1 LATWKNSPLPIKIH
15 ISSPR
20 SEKDFRAHA
29 DYIDPMGLQR
39 FLEKIKGTVKQIDI
53 MIEAKKKDEAL
64 FKLVT
69 DIKEANQYEW
79 VDGSTFIIK

>member
-1 LATWKNSPLPIKIH
+1 
-15 ISSPR
+15 
-20 SEKDFRAHA
+20 
-29 DYIDPMGLQR
+29 
-39 FLEKIKGTVKQIDI
+39 

-69 DIKEANQYEW
+69 DLKEANQYEW